1 MFRQFD
7 PLIYNFIKSVD
18 EKQGRSCRRW
28 EEQSAWLRETHQE
41 LPVQKFIIVIT
52 IIAKMFNK
60 SHDCHT
66 SPHRA
71 ARVDVMKEV
80 TTE

>member
-1 MFRQFD
+1 MFRQSN

-18 EKQGRSCRRW
+18 EKQGHNCRRW

-41 LPVQKFIIVIT
+41 LPVQKFTIIIT

-60 SHDCHT
+60 IHDCHM

-71 ARVDVMKEV
+71 ALVNAMKEV
-80 TTE
+80 TTQ